1 VPVVTLPGVRLPSR
15 VSAAFMAWIH
25 PALIA
30 SNLLEY
36 EDIVVALATRPA
48 LLQDAKERVGRG
60 IVESRLFD
68 TREWSRSVTRASAMM
83 WEVRLHFWRLHR
95 KLLGCVCFAR
105 DIWSCGRVISCCF
118 TSDLL

>member
-1 VPVVTLPGVRLPSR
+1 
-15 VSAAFMAWIH
+15 MAWIH

-83 WEVRLHFWRLHR
+83 WEVRLHF
-95 KLLGCVCFAR
+95 
-105 DIWSCGRVISCCF
+105 
-118 TSDLL
+118 